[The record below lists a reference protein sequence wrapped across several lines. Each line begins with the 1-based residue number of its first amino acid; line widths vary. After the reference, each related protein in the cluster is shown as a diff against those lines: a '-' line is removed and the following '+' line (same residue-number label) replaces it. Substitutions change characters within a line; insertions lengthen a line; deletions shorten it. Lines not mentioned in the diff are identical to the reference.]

1 MVTWTQE
8 LGLVAVDL
16 GGVVRS
22 TSELTGEWNEV
33 GRLPGTPAALE
44 GVGDELLA
52 ATHESQVVSSPDG
65 GKTWR
70 DLLKG

>member
-1 MVTWTQE
+1 MVTWTSE

-16 GGVVRS
+16 EGVVRS
-22 TSELTGEWNEV
+22 ASEPTAEWNEV
-33 GRLPGTPAALE
+33 GRLPRPPAAVE
-44 GVGDELLA
+44 GVGQELLA
-52 ATHESQVVSSPDG
+52 ATHESQVMSSRDG

>member
-1 MVTWTQE
+1 MVTWTRE
-8 LGLVAVDL
+8 LGLIAVALDGL
-16 GGVVRS
+16 VRS
-22 TSELTGEWNEV
+22 APDPAGDWSEV

-52 ATHESQVVSSPDG
+52 ATHESQVLSSRDR

-70 DLLKG
+70 DLMTG